1 MGSYAIQQGTLAL
14 SNNYALTYVG
24 ANLTITKASTT
35 TVVASSVNSSVF
47 GQSVTFPA
55 TVGVVS
61 PGAGSPTG
69 TVTFYDGSTP
79 LGTGTLNGSKQA
91 TFTTTSLAVASH
103 TITATYT
110 GGDGNFNASP
120 ASAAITQVVS
130 KANTTTVV
138 ASSANP
144 SAAAQSVTFTATVSA
159 VAPGSGTPTGTV
171 TFKDGSTVL
180 GSGTLSGGVAT
191 LTTSSLTVGSHSITA
206 TYTSGDGN
214 FNASPASA
222 AITQTVKKADTT
234 TLTSSVNPSKS
245 AQQVVF
251 TATVSPVNPKDGT
264 PTGTVTFKD
273 GNTMLVVVNLDKK
286 GTATFVTKSLTS
298 GSHQITAAYS
308 GDSNFAV
315 SSGSLNQ
322 VVK

>member
-1 MGSYAIQQGTLAL
+1 MTPAPLTVTADPQTKVYGASDPALTYKVTSGSLVNGDSFTGALTRQPGESVGTYAIQQGTLTAGSNYNL
-14 SNNYALTYVG
+14 SYVG
-24 ANLTITKASTT
+24 ASLTIT
-35 TVVASSVNSSVF
+35 
-47 GQSVTFPA
+47 
-55 TVGVVS
+55 
-61 PGAGSPTG
+61 
-69 TVTFYDGSTP
+69 
-79 LGTGTLNGSKQA
+79 
-91 TFTTTSLAVASH
+91 
-103 TITATYT
+103 
-110 GGDGNFNASP
+110 
-120 ASAAITQVVS
+120 

-138 ASSANP
+138 ASSPNP
-144 SAAAQSVTFTATVSA
+144 SAYAQSVTFTATVSA

-180 GSGTLSGGVAT
+180 GTGTLSGGVAT
-191 LTTSSLTVGSHSITA
+191 FSTSTLAVGSHSITA

-234 TLTSSVNPSKS
+234 TLTSSVNPSKTG
-245 AQQVVF
+245 QNVTF

-273 GNTMLVVVNLDKK
+273 GTTVLAVVTLNKK
-286 GTATFVTKSLTS
+286 GIATFATKSLTS
-298 GSHQITAAYS
+298 GSHPITAAYS

-315 SSGSLNQ
+315 SSGSLTQ